1 MGENSDDALALVH
14 EVRAIHRGKV
24 FRLDQERVT
33 LPNGFTTTLEVIRH
47 PGASATVGVLPD
59 GRVALLRQYR
69 HAVGRV
75 IWEIPAGT
83 LSPGE
88 SPDDCAR
95 RELREETGY
104 EGDRFVK
111 LGEMVPIPAYSD
123 ETIHLFLATE
133 LRKGTQNLDEDEV
146 LRVEPLP
153 FERALEMIRTNEI
166 VDAKTI
172 VGLTLA
178 RAYLSEAS

>member
-1 MGENSDDALALVH
+1 MGPKANHGLARVH
-14 EVRAIHRGKV
+14 EVREIHRGKV

-47 PGASATVGVLPD
+47 PGASAMVGILED
-59 GRVALLRQYR
+59 GRVTLIRQYR

-88 SPDDCAR
+88 DPEECAR

-104 EGDRFVK
+104 EGERFDK
-111 LGEMVPIPAYSD
+111 LGEMVPVPGYSD
-123 ETIHLFLATE
+123 ETIHIFLATG
-133 LRKGTQNLDEDEV
+133 LRSAAQKLDEDEV
-146 LRVEPLP
+146 LQVERLP
-153 FERALEMIRTNEI
+153 FDRALEMIRTNEI

-178 RAYLSEAS
+178 RARLSKAP